1 METTDSDRVARL
13 LQEVAAESAELTEVS
28 DRLRADIDLL
38 RKLLDDP
45 GQTDLLRTLFVHALR
60 H

>member
-13 LQEVAAESAELTEVS
+13 LQEVAAESTELKEVS

-38 RKLLDDP
+38 RKLLDEP
-45 GQTDLLRTLFVHALR
+45 AQIDLLRTLFVHALR